1 MHNKTAEYRINLSK
15 LIVGPAP
22 VAQLP
27 PSISYPD
34 RHRPT
39 DKQIAVSTLRYMAAT
54 FIGLAVV
61 IGIAL
66 VMGVR

>member
-1 MHNKTAEYRINLSK
+1 MSNKTAEYRITLSR
-15 LIVGPAP
+15 LIVSPAT
-22 VAQLP
+22 VAPL

-34 RHRPT
+34 RHRRT
-39 DKQIAVSTLRYMAAT
+39 DKQIAVSTLHYMAAT